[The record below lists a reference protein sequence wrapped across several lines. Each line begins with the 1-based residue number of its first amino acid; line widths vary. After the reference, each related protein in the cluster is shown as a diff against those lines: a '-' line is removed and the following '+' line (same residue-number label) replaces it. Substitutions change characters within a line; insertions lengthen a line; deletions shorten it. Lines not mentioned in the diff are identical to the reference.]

1 MAGFHS
7 NTSFLK
13 NAKVTKFY
21 LDINQL
27 PKIAKSATDELY
39 TIDSRYD
46 KRPDLLANDLFGTTN
61 LWYVFAL
68 RNPDVLIDPLEDF
81 TSGTEIYLPSTTAVD
96 RVR

>member
-7 NTSFLK
+7 NTSFLR
-13 NAKVTKFY
+13 NAKVNKFY

-27 PKIAKSATDELY
+27 PKIPKLSTDELY

-46 KRPDLLANDLFGTTN
+46 KRPDLLANDLYGTTS
-61 LWYVFAL
+61 LWWLFAL
-68 RNPDVLIDPLEDF
+68 RNPDVIIDPLEDF
-81 TSGTEIYLPSTTAVD
+81 TPGTEIFLPSTTAVD

>member
-7 NTSFLK
+7 NTSFLR
-13 NAKVTKFY
+13 NAKVNKFY

-27 PKIAKSATDELY
+27 PKIPKLSTDELY

-46 KRPDLLANDLFGTTN
+46 KRPDLLANDLYGTTS
-61 LWYVFAL
+61 LWWLFAL
-68 RNPDVLIDPLEDF
+68 RNPDVIIDPLEDF
-81 TSGTEIYLPSTTAVD
+81 TSGTEIFLPSTTAVD

>member
-7 NTSFLK
+7 NTSFLR
-13 NAKVTKFY
+13 NAKVNKFY

-27 PKIAKSATDELY
+27 PKIPKLDTDELY

-46 KRPDLLANDLFGTTN
+46 KRPDLLANDLYGTTN
-61 LWYVFAL
+61 LWYMFAL
-68 RNPDVLIDPLEDF
+68 RNPDILIDPLEDF
-81 TSGTEIYLPSTTAVD
+81 TSGKEIYLPSTTAID